1 MAISAN
7 QIVQVLP
14 RILTGTG
21 QDLVFNGLVL
31 DENSRIP
38 TASPISFSDADAVGE
53 YFGVA
58 SDEYQYAAVYFGGYN
73 NSQLKPSLLYFYK
86 LVPTGAS
93 PFVRGT
99 SLSPASALTAL
110 KAITS
115 GSFSVS
121 ISGTAFDLTSIDL
134 SSATSLSDVAST
146 IQSALVTAGA
156 TDATVSFSS
165 IDNSFTVDS
174 GATGVEKSIS
184 VPSGDIA
191 TAMGFSEE
199 TAVVSAGADAM
210 DVTASMTELTSQFQ
224 NFVTFTT
231 LAEASDAD
239 AIALA
244 QWATAQAN
252 AGTMYLYVCW
262 DSSEA
267 NKDAL
272 NTSVIAEQLKELEV
286 TATTVVY
293 PSYKIAAFVMGTA
306 ASIAWDQTN
315 GTLTFAFKVQS
326 GLGADIT
333 NTGDSVAL
341 LAHGVNF
348 IGNYATRNDNF
359 VFFYNGQML
368 GEWAWI
374 DTYLNACWL
383 CNALQ
388 VQLMSMFTV
397 NRRIPYTEA
406 GYAIIRANCRDVIN
420 RAINNGVINAGVS
433 LSEAQVSTLTS
444 ELGGDFSNE
453 IYTNGY
459 YLQVLDATANAR
471 QQRTSPPCN
480 LVYTYGGA
488 VQRLVLPAIAV
499 V

>member
-21 QDLVFNGLVL
+21 QDLVFNGMVL
-31 DENSRIP
+31 DENTRIP
-38 TASPISFSDADAVGE
+38 TASPISFSSADAVGE

-58 SDEYQYAAVYFGGYN
+58 SDEYTFASVYFGGYN

-86 LVPTGAS
+86 LAPNGVS

-99 SLSPASALTAL
+99 SLTPATAL
-110 KAITS
+110 ATLTAITS
-115 GSFSVS
+115 GSFSV
-121 ISGTAFDLTSIDL
+121 IINGDNYELTSLDL
-134 SSATSLSDVAST
+134 SAATSLSDVAST

-156 TDATVSFSS
+156 TNAVVSFSS
-165 IDNSFTVDS
+165 IDNSFTLDAGEV
-174 GATGVEKSIS
+174 GAEKSVT
-184 VPSGDIA
+184 VPSGDVA
-191 TAMGFSEE
+191 TAMGFAED
-199 TAVVSAGADAM
+199 TAVVSAGADAQT
-210 DVTASMTELTSQFQ
+210 VTETMTELTSSFQ

-239 AIALA
+239 AISLA
-244 QWATAQAN
+244 QWATTQAN

-267 NKDAL
+267 NKDPL
-272 NTSVIAEQLKELEV
+272 NTTVIAEQLKALEV

-293 PSYKIAAFVMGTA
+293 PSYKIAAFTMGAA

-315 GTLTFAFKVQS
+315 GTITFAFKAQS

-333 NTGDSVAL
+333 KTEDSVAL
-341 LAHGVNF
+341 LGHGVNF

-388 VQLMSMFTV
+388 VQLMAMFTA

-433 LSEAQVSTLTS
+433 LSEAQISTLVS

-459 YLQVLDATANAR
+459 YLQILDATANAR